1 MGGIGEFEVPGYRN
15 PLKQK
20 KSPFHGA
27 GGEMGIELESIG
39 SKDFFPHELEY
50 QRKKVGLG

>member
-1 MGGIGEFEVPGYRN
+1 MKGTEE
-15 PLKQK
+15 
-20 KSPFHGA
+20 KSLSWVVIK

-50 QRKKVGLG
+50 QRKKVG

>member
-1 MGGIGEFEVPGYRN
+1 MNLKFKGIGILLNRRKVPFMGSK
-15 PLKQK
+15 PLK
-20 KSPFHGA
+20 

-50 QRKKVGLG
+50 QRKKVGFG